1 MYQNIYNYFFEYD
14 LSKTPGF
21 TYVLANFLG
30 VIIYTAFNPRRR
42 KNIWAYAELLIL
54 GLMYLVYNF
63 FTRDISTVLFIPSI
77 MIAFMFTALMIYA
90 VCDMNRRNV
99 IYYAVRAYTFG
110 ELAGALGWQL
120 VCYVFENRRVSYS
133 AAIQCLITVGTVAVL
148 FVIVL
153 LAEKRINRDQKHI
166 HIEKREVILSAVMCI
181 CMIAASNLSYV
192 SSSTPFSSRI
202 PSDIYIIRTIV
213 DLAGVSILTAY
224 HIILKESHEKME
236 MAQMAALNRMQ
247 FANYQIS
254 RTCVDLINQKYHDLK
269 HQIEFLK
276 REISEED
283 KLAYLSGMER
293 EIQQY
298 EAENKTGNN
307 ILDTILTTKSL
318 LCQEKNIQITCV
330 ADGKALNFLNSM
342 DICSLFGNALD
353 NAITSTEKIENPEK
367 RLIHVMVSREKGF
380 LRIKIENSFQGELKM
395 KNQLP
400 VTTKEDR
407 RYHGFGV
414 KSMKEIAEKYKG
426 SLTVS
431 AKDGWFELRILIPIP
446 ESMDE
451 I

>member
-1 MYQNIYNYFFEYD
+1 MMYQAG
-14 LSKTPGF
+14 L
-21 TYVLANFLG
+21 VLEGGAMKG
-30 VIIYTAFNPRRR
+30 VYTAGVLDFFLDAGIDFAKCYGVSAGACCLCSYLSRQKGRQYSVFTDYLEDKNYWGFSSLLRTGDYFNVQMCYHDIPERLNPFDYETFD
-42 KNIWAYAELLIL
+42 KN
-54 GLMYLVYNF
+54 
-63 FTRDISTVLFIPSI
+63 PSKG
-77 MIAFMFTALMIYA
+77 YA
-90 VCDMNRRNV
+90 VVTNIETGLAEYLPMKNMHRN
-99 IYYAVRAYTFG
+99 IDAVRASTFG

-254 RTCVDLINQKYHDLK
+254 RTSVDLINQKYHDLK

-283 KLAYLSGMER
+283 KLAYLSGM
-293 EIQQY
+293 
-298 EAENKTGNN
+298 
-307 ILDTILTTKSL
+307 D
-318 LCQEKNIQITCV
+318 EK
-330 ADGKALNFLNSM
+330 
-342 DICSLFGNALD
+342 
-353 NAITSTEKIENPEK
+353 
-367 RLIHVMVSREKGF
+367 
-380 LRIKIENSFQGELKM
+380 
-395 KNQLP
+395 
-400 VTTKEDR
+400 
-407 RYHGFGV
+407 
-414 KSMKEIAEKYKG
+414 
-426 SLTVS
+426 
-431 AKDGWFELRILIPIP
+431 
-446 ESMDE
+446 
-451 I
+451 